1 MTDKYLIGFDE
12 VNNQF
17 YIKVDDEII
26 AEMTTTIENSQRII
40 IEHTIVSPKYSGKGL
55 GKLLVVKAVEVARQN
70 GLKITPRCEYAKSV
84 FEKTTEYRDVSE
96 L

>member
-17 YIKVDDEII
+17 YIKVDAEIV
-26 AEMTTTIENSQRII
+26 AEMTITLENPQRII
-40 IEHTIVSPKYSGKGL
+40 IEHTIVSPKHSGKGL
-55 GKLLVVKAVEVARQN
+55 GKLLVSKVVEFARDS
-70 GLKITPRCEYAKSV
+70 GMKITPICEYAKSV
-84 FEKTTEYRDVSE
+84 FEKTPEFSDV